1 MMGINLHIFFIIM
14 IKICKLIKIKGSYY
28 KHLCYNL
35 RPYFLN
41 YLDKKDTMNLSL
53 ILFLIGI
60 LGFVL
65 NRKNIILMLI
75 SIEIMLLAITFLIL
89 ISSLSFDDILG
100 QTYAIYIIA
109 IAGAESAI
117 GLGILVAFYRLR
129 GSISIEYK

>member
-1 MMGINLHIFFIIM
+1 LITRTIGLSLFLLRILTIFLLKINKIKKNNLM
-14 IKICKLIKIKGSYY
+14 IK
-28 KHLCYNL
+28 H
-35 RPYFLN
+35 
-41 YLDKKDTMNLSL
+41 TMNLSL

-65 NRKNIILMLI
+65 NRKNVILMLI

-100 QTYAIYIIA
+100 QTYAVYIIA

>member
-1 MMGINLHIFFIIM
+1 
-14 IKICKLIKIKGSYY
+14 
-28 KHLCYNL
+28 
-35 RPYFLN
+35 
-41 YLDKKDTMNLSL
+41 MNFSL
-53 ILFLIGI
+53 ILFIIGI

-89 ISSLSFDDILG
+89 VSSINHDDILG
-100 QTYAIYIIA
+100 QIYGIYIIA

-129 GSISIEYK
+129 GSIAIEYK